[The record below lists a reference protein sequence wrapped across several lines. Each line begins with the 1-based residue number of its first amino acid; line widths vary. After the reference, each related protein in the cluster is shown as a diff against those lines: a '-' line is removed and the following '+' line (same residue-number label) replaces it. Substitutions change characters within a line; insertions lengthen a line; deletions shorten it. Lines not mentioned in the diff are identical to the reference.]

1 MKILLD
7 MKLFNNII
15 CIIVLIISLQSW
27 TKADDIRDFEIE
39 GMSIGD
45 SLLDYFSEKEILSS
59 KPNWFKNNEYSL
71 AVDLSSVNFETF
83 KLLQVS
89 YKTKDKNYTLEGI
102 EGYKFYNRMDDCINE
117 KKEVVKYVKNNYSS
131 LKQIKETTYTN
142 NYTEYDTKFIE
153 DKFKFNSGN
162 KILIQCTHT
171 TSSTINQFDLRVIMR
186 TKEYSY
192 FLIHKA
198 FK

>member
-131 LKQIKETTYTN
+131 LKQIEEVTYTN

-162 KILIQCTHT
+162 KIIIQCAHT
-171 TSSTINQFDLRVIMR
+171 TSSTINQFDLRVILR

-192 FLIHKA
+192 FLINKA